1 MAKQGTLAKD
11 RGGKGVASAANH
23 NRVGVA
29 SQMNNRT
36 NIKDDSIPAPLTD
49 ALKSTLA
56 KKASQIMD
64 HDKHHNRSR
73 LPNDQLGSLMQSER
87 L

>member
-1 MAKQGTLAKD
+1 MAKQSTLAKD
-11 RGGKGVASAANH
+11 STGKKVTSAANQT
-23 NRVGVA
+23 RVGVA
-29 SQMNNRT
+29 SQMNNR
-36 NIKDDSIPAPLTD
+36 IKEPKDDSIPAPLTD

-64 HDKHHNRSR
+64 HDKHRSR

>member
-1 MAKQGTLAKD
+1 M
-11 RGGKGVASAANH
+11 
-23 NRVGVA
+23 
-29 SQMNNRT
+29 
-36 NIKDDSIPAPLTD
+36 KDDSIPAPLTD

-87 L
+87 LQKSSEIVGPSQLSKAKRLNMEGCNLKTESDI